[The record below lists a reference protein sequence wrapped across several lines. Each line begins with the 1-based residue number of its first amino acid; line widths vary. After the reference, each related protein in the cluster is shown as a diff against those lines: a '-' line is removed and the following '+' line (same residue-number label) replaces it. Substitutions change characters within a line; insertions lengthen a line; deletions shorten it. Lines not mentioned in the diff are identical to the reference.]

1 MSANPGQLVRRIP
14 QAARGLNARRRA
26 WERTVYRAGDA
37 QGRIGR
43 RSAGLEAI
51 LAAWR
56 LRHGGF
62 LTAWNPWG
70 RKAAEPVNAML
81 HRRLAGE
88 TRRLPRAEGWCG
100 EGHWHE
106 RTLFLGVPPARLAA
120 LGRRYR
126 QAAVVV
132 VTRGQR
138 LRLAFWPRFGSARR
152 TR

>member
-1 MSANPGQLVRRIP
+1 MSANPGRLVRRVP
-14 QAARGLNARRRA
+14 KAARGIKAQRRA
-26 WERTVYRAGDA
+26 WARTTYRAGEA
-37 QGRIGR
+37 EGRIGR
-43 RSAGLEAI
+43 RSPALEAL
-51 LAAWR
+51 LARWGVR
-56 LRHGGF
+56 RGGF

-70 RKAAEPVNAML
+70 RRAARPVNAML

-100 EGHWHE
+100 DEDWRE
-106 RTLFLGVPPARLAA
+106 LTLFLGVPPARLAA

-138 LRLAFWPRFGSARR
+138 LRLAYWPRFGKAPRSR
-152 TR
+152 